1 MHGFVS
7 NFTMRLDAKGRVSI
21 PASFRAVLARDGFEG
36 LYCYPSPHLEAVDAG
51 GNWLLGEIEKR
62 IEGLSALTSEHDYL
76 ATALYGSSEVL
87 KIDGEGRVMMT
98 ETVKAHAGIVDSVV
112 FVGHGLKF
120 QIWEPQRFAVHRAE
134 AMRRALAVLEGRA
147 ADARGGAPS

>member
-1 MHGFVS
+1 MQGFVS

-21 PASFRAVLARDGFEG
+21 PASFRSVLARDGFEG

-62 IEGLSALTSEHDYL
+62 IEGLRTLTPEHDYL
-76 ATALYGSSEVL
+76 ATALFGSSEIL
-87 KIDGEGRVMMT
+87 KIDGEGRMSMP
-98 ETVKAHAGIVDSVV
+98 ETIKAHAGIVDSVV

-120 QIWEPQRFAVHRAE
+120 QIWEPARFAAHRAE
-134 AMRRALAVLEGRA
+134 AQRRALAALEGRSPA
-147 ADARGGAPS
+147 AQPA

>member
-62 IEGLSALTSEHDYL
+62 CGKACAEYADL
-76 ATALYGSSEVL
+76 A
-87 KIDGEGRVMMT
+87 
-98 ETVKAHAGIVDSVV
+98 
-112 FVGHGLKF
+112 GHIAAWRSG
-120 QIWEPQRFAVHRAE
+120 HR
-134 AMRRALAVLEGRA
+134 G
-147 ADARGGAPS
+147 

>member
-21 PASFRAVLARDGFEG
+21 PAPFRSVLTRDGFEG

-62 IEGLSALTSEHDYL
+62 LEGLRTLTSEHDYL
-76 ATALYGSSEVL
+76 ATALFGSSEVL
-87 KIDGEGRVMMT
+87 KIDGEGRVTMT
-98 ETVKAHAGIVDSVV
+98 ETIKAHAGIVDTVV

-120 QIWEPQRFAVHRAE
+120 QIWEPSRFAAHRAE
-134 AMRRALAVLEGRA
+134 AQRRALAVLEGRPMA
-147 ADARGGAPS
+147 PAGGPAS